1 MFFCLQKSER
11 KGQKKE
17 KHRKH
22 NNKSGPRWV
31 GRGMTKAAEE
41 GKGEQSLFHG
51 LTTPD
56 LAVLNILTSC
66 VISDSNSDDNEQQ
79 KDGEEEDD
87 CRG

>member
-1 MFFCLQKSER
+1 ME
-11 KGQKKE
+11 KGQDPLFYPSCLLFLESVFCICFFACKN
-17 KHRKH
+17 RK
-22 NNKSGPRWV
+22 
-31 GRGMTKAAEE
+31 

>member
-1 MFFCLQKSER
+1 
-11 KGQKKE
+11 
-17 KHRKH
+17 
-22 NNKSGPRWV
+22 
-31 GRGMTKAAEE
+31 MTKAAEE